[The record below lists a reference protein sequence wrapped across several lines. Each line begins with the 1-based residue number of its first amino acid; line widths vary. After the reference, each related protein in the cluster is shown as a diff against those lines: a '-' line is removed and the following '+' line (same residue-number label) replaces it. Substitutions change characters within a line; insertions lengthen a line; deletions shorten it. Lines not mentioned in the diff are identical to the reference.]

1 MTNPSPKKRIVIIGS
16 TLPSVLLIAVFGFLT
31 LSYSQNTR
39 KGNDAAPRLNED
51 RSRPEMTPQVA
62 AAHTQA
68 EKDLEKLQVELS
80 AQKKAEDT
88 IKTWIEIMTIVLI
101 GTSLIAF
108 SLQVGTLFADVRSRR
123 QNKEESDKQSRR
135 DDALH

>member
-1 MTNPSPKKRIVIIGS
+1 MVGKR
-16 TLPSVLLIAVFGFLT
+16 PRQRRHAPARPLLIT
-31 LSYSQNTR
+31 
-39 KGNDAAPRLNED
+39 PRRNED

-62 AAHTQA
+62 AAQTQA

-135 DDALH
+135 DDALHGRFFGAD